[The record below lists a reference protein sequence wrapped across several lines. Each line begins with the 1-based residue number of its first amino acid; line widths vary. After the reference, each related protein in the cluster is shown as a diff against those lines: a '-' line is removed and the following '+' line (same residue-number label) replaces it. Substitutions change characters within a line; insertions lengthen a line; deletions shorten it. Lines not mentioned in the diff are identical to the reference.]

1 MALQPGLILAGQQFD
16 LAGSMGAGN
25 QLAAQT
31 NQLRDQNALRDVY
44 RTQGA
49 GILQGNQQSLNAL
62 AAVDPNL
69 AINAQGGVLSNQ
81 TTTRQLEIINAEE
94 KRAIAEAARNMD
106 EAQKAE
112 ALKATQQQVL
122 KFVMAPDAS
131 TFDRMVTEAGKPEL
145 AGMFDQR
152 QRLGALYMDDFT
164 KAFETAVGPAAN
176 PAALT
181 EGAPAGKMWVDPTNR
196 ALGVKDLP
204 GAGGIEWRDATP
216 QEAARYG
223 AAAGQISTK
232 TGAFKPFN
240 PPRNTTTEVGP
251 DGTLRIIQ
259 GPGNGGKVDVGDA
272 ISPAGIDEAKN
283 LITDILKTDPKTLA
297 RITGSVAGGGGN
309 NVDELG
315 APARLYYG
323 DDGVAT
329 IEKLGQLGSQ
339 AWFAAR
345 DMLKGGGQITD
356 YESKKAE
363 AAVARLSRTK
373 SPEDLKAALQELL
386 DAIQA
391 GEEKLRAAGRLGS
404 VADPA
409 ATPPAAGDLS
419 DDDLLKLYG
428 ADRG

>member
-1 MALQPGLILAGQQFD
+1 MSLNPSIILAGQPID
-16 LAGSMGAGN
+16 IVGSMSRGN
-25 QLAAQT
+25 ELAAQT
-31 NQLRDQNALRDVY
+31 NQLQDQNALRQVY
-44 RTQGA
+44 KTQGA
-49 GILQGNQQSLNAL
+49 GLLSGNQSSLNAL
-62 AAVDPNL
+62 AAIDPNL
-69 AINAQGGVLSNQ
+69 ALGVQGGVLQNQ
-81 TTTRQLEIINAEE
+81 TAQRSFEIMNAQE
-94 KRAIAEAARNMD
+94 KRAIAEAAAQMD
-106 EAQKAE
+106 EREKAE
-112 ALKATQQQVL
+112 ALKAAQGEVL
-122 KFVMAPDAS
+122 KFVMAPDEA
-131 TFDRMVTEAGKPEL
+131 TFNQMVTQAGKPEL
-145 AGMFDQR
+145 VGMWANR

-164 KAFETAVGPAAN
+164 KAFEMVTKGPDQS
-176 PAALT
+176 ALT
-181 EGAPAGKMWVDPTNR
+181 DGAPAGKMWVDPNNR

-204 GAGGIEWRDATP
+204 GASTIEWRDATP
-216 QEAARYG
+216 EEAARFG

-240 PPRNTTTEVGP
+240 PPSNTTTEVAP

-259 GPGNGGKVDVGDA
+259 GSGGGKVDVGDA

-283 LITDILKTDPKTLA
+283 LITDILNTDAKTLA

-309 NVDELG
+309 NVDELS

-373 SPEDLKAALQELL
+373 SPADLKAALQELL

-391 GEEKLRAAGRLGS
+391 GEEKLRAAGKL
-404 VADPA
+404 APA
-409 ATPPAAGDLS
+409 ATAAPTADGGLTA
-419 DDDLLKLYG
+419 DDLQYLETP
-428 ADRG
+428 